1 MGPGYVIEDVDAFM
15 SRLDA
20 GLVSASE
27 VDRVEFRS
35 TRMAPGYREQ
45 DVDEALDRVVADLRS
60 RGG

>member
-20 GLVSASE
+20 GLVTAGE

-35 TRMAPGYREQ
+35 TRIAPGYREQ

-60 RGG
+60 RGR